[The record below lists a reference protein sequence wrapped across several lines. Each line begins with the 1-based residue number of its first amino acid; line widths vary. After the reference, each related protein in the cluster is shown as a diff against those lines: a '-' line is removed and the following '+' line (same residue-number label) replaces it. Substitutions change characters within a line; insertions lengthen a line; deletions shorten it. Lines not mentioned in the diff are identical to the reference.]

1 MAQMIIADMDS
12 WKRAAVDVDSEGAFS
27 ILVVDKT
34 GNSLLAQ
41 ILDQLK
47 IVNARLNAGI
57 KVQTLGLGITV
68 PAVVTL

>member
-12 WKRAAVDVDSEGAFS
+12 WKRAAVDVDGEGAFS

-34 GNSLLAQ
+34 GNNLLAQ

-68 PAVVTL
+68 PGVVTL